1 MRLKKIIL
9 YIFLAICIFSVC
21 LFVVPSGSR
30 IDPGLKNSQKQLK
43 DYMKSHH
50 INGVMLVSG
59 KDGQPNVIKNNETSN
74 KNDLVNADQLFPTAS
89 LQKIITGTAIYQ
101 LQQKGQ
107 LNWNTP
113 LSKYYPQVSGSQDI
127 TIRELMNHTSGLI
140 NNARPSEP
148 LKNQEEQIAYMLKY
162 MQNDHLHTWDYQ
174 DVDYELLAAI
184 ISKESHLSYNDYI
197 QKNFAKPLK
206 LRQIKDY
213 SEVNQNEIPQPMSSN
228 VDWHKVVVTTSS
240 DFGAGNLFISPN
252 DYWKFVYNSV
262 LKDPKMIN
270 EYAQQAKHQEVAY
283 FGGVYFKGDVIR
295 AEGSI
300 PGYNACFVANYKTKE
315 MIMLFSNNINY
326 LTLKKASDYLLHH
339 YMGLF

>member
-1 MRLKKIIL
+1 M
-9 YIFLAICIFSVC
+9 
-21 LFVVPSGSR
+21 
-30 IDPGLKNSQKQLK
+30 
-43 DYMKSHH
+43 
-50 INGVMLVSG
+50 
-59 KDGQPNVIKNNETSN
+59 
-74 KNDLVNADQLFPTAS
+74 
-89 LQKIITGTAIYQ
+89 
-101 LQQKGQ
+101 
-107 LNWNTP
+107 
-113 LSKYYPQVSGSQDI
+113 
-127 TIRELMNHTSGLI
+127 I

-184 ISKESHLSYNDYI
+184 ISKESGISYNDYI
-197 QKNFAKPLK
+197 QKNFAKQLK

-213 SEVNQNEIPQPMSSN
+213 SEVKQNEVPQPMSSN

-252 DYWKFVYNSV
+252 DYWKFVYNKV

-270 EYAQQAKHQEVAY
+270 EYAQQARRQAVAY
-283 FGGVYFKGDVIR
+283 YGGVYFKGDVIR

-300 PGYNACFVANYKTKE
+300 PGYNSCFVANYKTKE

-339 YMGLF
+339 YMGEGFGL